1 MSNQLTMA
9 TALLAMT
16 TLTSAAHASSYFGL
30 SAGMSSLD
38 VSKSD
43 FDDVLQGM
51 PATSSLDDG
60 SFAWSAQIGYRWG
73 KYIAAELGYIDLGEA
88 NYRADIASLDE
99 SYTLRLTSSGDLPQF
114 KGEPVNAGGVSVAP
128 VSITY
133 LVIANAGNANCQ

>member
-1 MSNQLTMA
+1 MSNKLTMA
-9 TALLAMT
+9 SALLAMT
-16 TLTSAAHASSYFGL
+16 TLTNAAQASSYFGL

-43 FDDVLQGM
+43 FDSVLQGA

-88 NYRADIASLDE
+88 NE
-99 SYTLRLTSSGDLPQF
+99 FVPEVME
-114 KGEPVNAGGVSVAP
+114 GECSA
-128 VSITY
+128 
-133 LVIANAGNANCQ
+133 